1 MFSFSLHQT
10 RAASKPGVVVH
21 FRSDH
26 RVTASALSQAIR
38 GVPAVAAQWRQ
49 LAEQVRERRTH
60 VGFLERCF
68 KLNLEERERWLVERR
83 LHEAHPPRL
92 KTLEEV
98 RLRQLLQV
106 LGPADPSTRRGR

>member
-1 MFSFSLHQT
+1 M
-10 RAASKPGVVVH
+10 
-21 FRSDH
+21 
-26 RVTASALSQAIR
+26 
-38 GVPAVAAQWRQ
+38 PAVAAQCGQ

-60 VGFLERCF
+60 LGFLERCF

-98 RLRQLLQV
+98 RLRQ
-106 LGPADPSTRRGR
+106 RRTLEKPEAGNLEELPIN